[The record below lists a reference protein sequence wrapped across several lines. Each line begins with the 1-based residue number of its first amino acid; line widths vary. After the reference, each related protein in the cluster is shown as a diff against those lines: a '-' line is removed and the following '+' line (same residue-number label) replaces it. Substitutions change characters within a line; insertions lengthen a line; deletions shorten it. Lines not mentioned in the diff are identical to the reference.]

1 MYVIIFLW
9 QNGNRINVAPSLVFV
24 GKLSYSL
31 SEKYTLSYVKIDKSN
46 LSGLFFKSPILRT
59 NLKMY
64 FRLSSA
70 VSKCSSA
77 DIARMRVVQHSVKMI
92 HPYSGRK

>member
-1 MYVIIFLW
+1 MLRLTNPIY
-9 QNGNRINVAPSLVFV
+9 QDS
-24 GKLSYSL
+24 
-31 SEKYTLSYVKIDKSN
+31 
-46 LSGLFFKSPILRT
+46 FFKSPILRT

-77 DIARMRVVQHSVKMI
+77 DIVRMRVVQHSVKMI